1 MVISSNNPRSIGY
14 SHMIM
19 TAIGIFLLV
28 LNAYYVWRDVK
39 TDSISR
45 GTLLNAAAVG
55 CVGNTL
61 LWLS

>member
-19 TAIGIFLLV
+19 TAFGIFLLA
-28 LNAYYVWRDVK
+28 LNGYYVWRDVK
-39 TDSISR
+39 TNSISR

-55 CVGNTL
+55 CVGTTL
-61 LWLS
+61 LWVQ

>member
-28 LNAYYVWRDVK
+28 LNGYYVWRDVK
-39 TDSISR
+39 TNSISR

-55 CVGNTL
+55 CVSTTL
-61 LWLS
+61 LWVQ